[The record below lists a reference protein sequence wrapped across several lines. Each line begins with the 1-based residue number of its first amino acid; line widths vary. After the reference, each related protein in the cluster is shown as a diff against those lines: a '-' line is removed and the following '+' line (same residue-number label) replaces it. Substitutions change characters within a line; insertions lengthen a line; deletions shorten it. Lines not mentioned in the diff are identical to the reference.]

1 MPDRPQFALIVSDIT
16 ASLKFYI
23 SYLGFTAVE
32 SQPAVARGKFS
43 ISPLDQNSIQVRL
56 YDLNDLEILL
66 QPDAYAKD
74 EFKGKIVL
82 GYR

>member
-43 ISPLDQNSIQVRL
+43 LSPLDQNSIHRSKLYSGEIVRSERL
-56 YDLNDLEILL
+56 RDFASTRCIC
-66 QPDAYAKD
+66 KRR
-74 EFKGKIVL
+74 V
-82 GYR
+82 